1 MLRLVL
7 GPYVAAL
14 LLLVS
19 AQLVSAAPIALT
31 FRPCDGLICLPV
43 TLADGKKHWLLLDTG
58 NVNSW
63 LLADTAR
70 VLHLK
75 LELIEQNGKQLEG
88 IFRLGTQTVSLQR
101 QALSAR
107 FLAFN
112 REQAGEHPAGVEGAL
127 AYTLFSGH
135 LLQIDYPH
143 RTLSVLDAPAGGSA
157 ASGAPLQLITFGR
170 QGPPVVVGSGFTVNG
185 KPISA
190 QIDTCYTGTLLV
202 YDQAIADL
210 GLHDAAAGGRPR
222 YFPHTD
228 GGVNMTEAV
237 IDSIAFGGHVLA
249 ARPATV
255 YFAAAGKTPVHQ
267 PDGLFAATV
276 GNALFAHS
284 IVVLDL
290 QAMRID
296 VRPG

>member
-1 MLRLVL
+1 MLRLIP

-19 AQLVSAAPIALT
+19 AQLASAAPVELT
-31 FRPCDGLICLPV
+31 FRPCDGMICLPV
-43 TLADGKKHWLLLDTG
+43 TLADGKNHWLLLDTG

-70 VLHLK
+70 VLRLK
-75 LELIEQNGKQLEG
+75 LEVIEQNGKRLEG
-88 IFRLGTQTVSLQR
+88 VFRLGTQTVSLQG

-107 FLAFN
+107 FLAFD
-112 REQAGEHPAGVEGAL
+112 REQVGEHPAGVEGAL
-127 AYTLFSGH
+127 AYTLFSGRV
-135 LLQIDYPH
+135 LQIDYPH
-143 RTLSVLDAPAGGSA
+143 RTLSVLDAPAGGFS
-157 ASGAPLQLITFGR
+157 ASGAALQLITFGR

-185 KPISA
+185 KPVNA
-190 QIDTCYTGTLLV
+190 QIDTCYTGTLVV
-202 YDQAIADL
+202 YDQSVADL
-210 GLHDAAAGGRPR
+210 GLQDAATGGRPK

-228 GGVNMTEAV
+228 GGVNMTEAA

-255 YFAAAGKTPVHQ
+255 YFPAAGKTPVHQ

-284 IVVLDL
+284 VVVLDL
-290 QAMRID
+290 QSMRID